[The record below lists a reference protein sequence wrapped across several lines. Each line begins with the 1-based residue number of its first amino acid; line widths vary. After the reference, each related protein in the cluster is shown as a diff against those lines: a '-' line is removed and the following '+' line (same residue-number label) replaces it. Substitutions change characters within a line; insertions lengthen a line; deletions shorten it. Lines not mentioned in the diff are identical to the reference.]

1 MGKIINRIVY
11 NDDDDLDKDETDLVE
26 QKNSSEKKSRK
37 RLKNSKIKTNN
48 ISNKIPKARKFFVDI
63 MG

>member
-26 QKNSSEKKSRK
+26 QKNSSENKSRK

-48 ISNKIPKARKFFVDI
+48 ISNKILKARKFFVDI
-63 MG
+63 IG